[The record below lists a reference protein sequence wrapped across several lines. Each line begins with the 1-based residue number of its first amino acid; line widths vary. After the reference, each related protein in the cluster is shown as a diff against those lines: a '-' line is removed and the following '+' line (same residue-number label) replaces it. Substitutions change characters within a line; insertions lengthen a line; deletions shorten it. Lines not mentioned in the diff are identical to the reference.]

1 MSEVKE
7 VIVYIDFGECELK
20 VVAYAARLAQIFN
33 AELTLMHTLHTGYD
47 YFEVGGY
54 GKSIEVA
61 YERALLKARG
71 LIDEYISEI
80 NKVFPINIR
89 KKLASGHPIDEF
101 INFVNARNGLAVLP
115 NHVKSRKI
123 RFISP
128 KIIHKAIRK
137 LHTNMVFVDGEFLPR
152 IDRIHIE
159 KVLVPVDFSEYSKAA
174 LKFALQLGAKVHVIT
189 VIHPPRFSPDL
200 LDEVELDYNEFISA
214 IEYEA
219 RKKLDD
225 LVKEVGGKDV
235 ETEVVEG
242 EPPQKILE
250 ASREKFDLIVM
261 GIKGRSKSEKL
272 IVGGVT
278 EQVVEFSEV
287 PVAVI
292 RSF

>member
-1 MSEVKE
+1 MGAIKD

-20 VVAYAARLAQIFN
+20 VVAFAARLAQIID

-61 YERALLKARG
+61 YERALLKARR

-80 NKVFPINIR
+80 QKVFPVKIK
-89 KKLASGHPIDEF
+89 KKLAAGHPIDEF
-101 INFVNARNGLAVLP
+101 INFVNVKNGLAVLP
-115 NHVKSRKI
+115 NYVKSRKI

-128 KIIHKAIRK
+128 KIVHKAIRK
-137 LHTNMVFVDGEFLPR
+137 IQTNMIFVDAEFLPR
-152 IDRIHIE
+152 IDRINIE
-159 KVLVPVDFSEYSKAA
+159 KVLVPVDFSDYSKAA
-174 LKFALQLGAKVHVIT
+174 LRFALQLGAKVHAIT
-189 VIHPPRFSPDL
+189 VIHPPRFSPDI
-200 LDEVELDYNEFISA
+200 LDEIELDYKEFISA
-214 IEYEA
+214 LEYEA
-219 RKKLDD
+219 RKKLEK
-225 LVKEVGGKDV
+225 LIKEIGGRDV
-235 ETEVVEG
+235 ETEVIEG

-250 ASREKFDLIVM
+250 ASRDKFDLIVM

-272 IVGGVT
+272 MVGSVT